1 MSCLSSPNRVGAVYE
16 FVVPRTGTYR
26 FALEALRGG
35 PAHALALRDFCGGP
49 ELSAELACQV
59 TAPALGS
66 SRAELTRALREGERV
81 MIVGMATGG
90 LRYRLAVTVP

>member
-59 TAPALGS
+59 TAPAPGS